1 MCPSKAHLEDPL
13 RTAVSIAVNLLVDG
27 AYQVLESLTQ
37 GHFLSAAQLGRA
49 IDDYG
54 RRLIRPPDSAFEHL
68 GSVQTPDIEPATF
81 QVAFPLWTAE
91 EGPSDLTL
99 ELRLIEAPPGRVFE
113 TQLLGLHVL

>member
-13 RTAVSIAVNLLVDG
+13 RTAVSIAVNLLVNG
-27 AYQVLESLTQ
+27 EYQVLESLTQ

-68 GSVQTPDIEPATF
+68 GLVQTPDIEPATF
-81 QVAFPLWTAE
+81 QVAFPLWTE

-99 ELRLIEAPPGRVFE
+99 ELLLIEAPPGRVFE